1 MSPSFFFFAAVS
13 SMFMIVHYLYFILI
27 RFLRESQLA
36 AVEYVRIETSKILAE
51 REEFLLKYSK
61 VRMIAEP

>member
-1 MSPSFFFFAAVS
+1 MYV
-13 SMFMIVHYLYFILI
+13 IIHYLYFISYYFILI